1 MKRYINEF
9 LGTFCLVFTV
19 GMAVIEPELGVF
31 TPLVIGFVL
40 IVLIY
45 AGAGISGAH
54 YNPAVTVAIWLR
66 GVLSRKEI
74 FPYILSQVT
83 AAIAAGYAVL
93 YIKGGPVVQAME
105 LDVVLTFI
113 VEYIFTFLLCFVIL
127 VVATSSRTEGNSYYG
142 VAIGMVVVVGAFF
155 VGGISGGAF
164 NPAVAVGFITMGTAS
179 INHFWIFILA
189 NFLGGITAPLL
200 FKYLDS

>member
-19 GMAVIEPELGVF
+19 GMAVIEPGLGAL
-31 TPLVIGFVL
+31 TPLVIGLVL

-54 YNPAVTVAIWLR
+54 YNPAVTLAFWLR
-66 GVLSRKEI
+66 GVFRREEI
-74 FPYILSQVT
+74 IPYILSQLF
-83 AAIAAGYAVL
+83 AAIAAAYSVL
-93 YIKGGPVVQAME
+93 YIKDGPALQE
-105 LDVVLTFI
+105 KDLDTVLTFT

-127 VVATSSRTEGNSYYG
+127 VVATSSRTEGNRYYG
-142 VAIGMVVVVGAFF
+142 MAIGMVVITGAYFAS
-155 VGGISGGAF
+155 GISGGAF
-164 NPAVAVGFITMGTAS
+164 NPAVAAGFITMGTAS
-179 INHFWIFILA
+179 INHFWIYILA